1 MNYTNTSNLPQ
12 PLVSAIQFSDY
23 DKVGDISVTGLIQPP
38 RISQLT
44 KRHNNEI
51 TEDVSEGIWRLIGS
65 IGHKI
70 LERADTDNHLSEER
84 LQMYSGDPDGWMV
97 SGKADLLAPDMTLS
111 DYKFTSVWAIKDAKI
126 EWEQQLNLYA
136 LLYRINGF
144 SVERARIV
152 AVLRDWSKLKAS
164 REPEYPQVGVVVREV
179 PLWPA
184 LLQEEFLSDRV
195 SIHQQAEKLADDNLP
210 LCTEEERWHK
220 PDVWA
225 VKKNGGKRAI
235 PGGLHT
241 SMESARTAI
250 ATTNAGSYEIEY
262 RPGEDT
268 RCLHY
273 CALKQFCSYGKTLAV
288 PASDE
293 AA

>member
-1 MNYTNTSNLPQ
+1 MNYTNNANLPQ

-38 RISQLT
+38 RIRQLML
-44 KRHNNEI
+44 RHDKEI

-84 LQMYSGDPDGWMV
+84 LRMYTGEPDWAI
-97 SGKADLLAPDMTLS
+97 SGKADLLGPDMTLS
-111 DYKFTSVWAIKDAKI
+111 DYKFTSVWAVKDAKI

-136 LLYRINGF
+136 LLYKHNGF
-144 SVERARIV
+144 LVERARIV
-152 AVLRDWSKLKAS
+152 AVLRDWSKIKAFKD
-164 REPEYPQVGVVVREV
+164 PDYPQVGVVVREV
-179 PLWPA
+179 PLWPSEQ
-184 LLQEEFLSDRV
+184 QEAFLGQRV
-195 SIHQQAEKLADDNLP
+195 RAHQQADKLADDDLP
-210 LCTEEERWHK
+210 MCTEEERWHK
-220 PDVWA
+220 PNKYA
-225 VKKNGGKRAI
+225 VKKGTNKRATRVFDSNEEAYEFKKNSELA
-235 PGGLHT
+235 GL
-241 SMESARTAI
+241 
-250 ATTNAGSYEIEY
+250 YVEY

-273 CALKQFCSYGKTLAV
+273 CAVKDFCSHGKTLNA
-288 PASDE
+288 PAGEETE